1 MCMGYSQLLCC
12 SGEQMLL
19 GSLQVIMPK
28 AEQSRELW
36 SKPPEAEMQS
46 SPGENVHKEKPW
58 LSLSQALQGKEHHPS
73 AVSRCSWKGGF
84 LAGR

>member
-1 MCMGYSQLLCC
+1 MGYSQLLCC

-28 AEQSRELW
+28 VVQSKELW
-36 SKPPEAEMQS
+36 SKPLEAEMQN
-46 SPGENVHKEKPW
+46 SPGGNVHKEEPW
-58 LSLSQALQGKEHHPS
+58 LSLSQALQGKGQHPS

-84 LAGR
+84 LEGR